1 MRYVCRHGGDS
12 AQPKQA
18 AKCVSIRG
26 GMGILLSVVTVLARV
41 NVMPAWLSSR
51 RNMLLR
57 ISRTLIP
64 AGCLRRLSVVHPRF
78 DECPPAFSTKI
89 KHSHTLLKPFC
100 PFFVSPEQVRR
111 GYTPI
116 AYSSQ
121 ILFFCISDLANIEP
135 VYQYSLTWFIN
146 LFVSSIHRSEKSRDI
161 PTRLEKL
168 ETHFTFALYQVKKAL
183 LQRNVSRFTDCKRFV
198 FRLGGEA

>member
-1 MRYVCRHGGDS
+1 ML
-12 AQPKQA
+12 P
-18 AKCVSIRG
+18 
-26 GMGILLSVVTVLARV
+26 
-41 NVMPAWLSSR
+41 PPR
-51 RNMLLR
+51 R
-57 ISRTLIP
+57 
-64 AGCLRRLSVVHPRF
+64 
-78 DECPPAFSTKI
+78 FST
-89 KHSHTLLKPFC
+89 SNPTTGFRTT
-100 PFFVSPEQVRR
+100 FVFPIQVRR

-168 ETHFTFALYQVKKAL
+168 DTHFTFALYQVESPGAL
-183 LQRNVSRFTDCKRFV
+183 RQSAGGGGCLNCANSDFVMLSVERRGWDKEAQVPYPSCDDTILLGISKYNV
-198 FRLGGEA
+198 GGK

>member
-1 MRYVCRHGGDS
+1 MKFSGAFETQSLYQRCPVFEQQQQRQQHFPVKPSPRH
-12 AQPKQA
+12 
-18 AKCVSIRG
+18 R
-26 GMGILLSVVTVLARV
+26 
-41 NVMPAWLSSR
+41 
-51 RNMLLR
+51 
-57 ISRTLIP
+57 
-64 AGCLRRLSVVHPRF
+64 
-78 DECPPAFSTKI
+78 
-89 KHSHTLLKPFC
+89 
-100 PFFVSPEQVRR
+100 QVRR

-168 ETHFTFALYQVKKAL
+168 DTHFTFALYQVSQAE
-183 LQRNVSRFTDCKRFV
+183 F
-198 FRLGGEA
+198 